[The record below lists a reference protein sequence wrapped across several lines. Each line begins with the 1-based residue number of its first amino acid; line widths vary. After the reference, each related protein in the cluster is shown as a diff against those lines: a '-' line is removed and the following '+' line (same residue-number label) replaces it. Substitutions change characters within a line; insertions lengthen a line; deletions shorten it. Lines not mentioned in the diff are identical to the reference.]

1 MITHTRTLSHLSY
14 IDHTIQRHY
23 IFIIGAACQ
32 AYNRTLIPASHLS
45 CKGVGVSKKKV
56 GNENSAG
63 YRGISSVLV
72 KEKES
77 EKVVKKYKE

>member
-1 MITHTRTLSHLSY
+1 MKTLL
-14 IDHTIQRHY
+14 
-23 IFIIGAACQ
+23 
-32 AYNRTLIPASHLS
+32 
-45 CKGVGVSKKKV
+45 
-56 GNENSAG
+56 G